1 MKSMLFSC
9 KILRVR
15 TPDWGLVAAKATP
28 QPGERFLPLPS
39 ALSPACELNTNID
52 IYISKN
58 VSFGILYSFHSA
70 QVFIGTT
77 QNVFL
82 KQIYENQLIISL
94 KLAIFPNANGI
105 LKWLNLP
112 MWQLRPFKN
121 ASCLLRNS
129 TLRPANEFEMKPP
142 VLDEKNGFI
151 YKLWWKKNQISYL
164 LWFN

>member
-1 MKSMLFSC
+1 MQYKYRYQNY
-9 KILRVR
+9 IL
-15 TPDWGLVAAKATP
+15 
-28 QPGERFLPLPS
+28 
-39 ALSPACELNTNID
+39 
-52 IYISKN
+52 KN

-82 KQIYENQLIISL
+82 KHIYENQLIISL

-129 TLRPANEFEMKPP
+129 TLRPANEFEMKPH
-142 VLDEKNGFI
+142 VLDEKMASFI
-151 YKLWWKKNQISYL
+151 NFDEKESDEISYL